1 MTMNQTVTPEV
12 LKRLPADFFDLEQDN
27 LSEAESAL
35 RQGYRELSGHV
46 AKLSSELEA
55 ARLARRKEN
64 QERENLLNRFAT
76 MLDALPG
83 GVIILDSD
91 DSITEANP
99 QARALL
105 GEPLEGQSWTT
116 IEQRGRFN
124 SQGSFEIRGRR
135 LNISTCPL
143 PGGNE
148 TIVLVSDI
156 TAQHT
161 LQRELGRKTRLSSLG
176 EMAARLAHQIRTPLS
191 STVLYVDQLSKDID
205 QVKRDR
211 ICRALKAQL
220 SQTES
225 LITSMLGFVR
235 GGSLLCLEPA
245 KVKGVVEEALSSCDG
260 ILEASGAEVTTNK
273 INPGLTILAAPTE
286 LSSVIANMIQNS
298 IQVCED
304 KPEIEV
310 WAGAINQHMMLIRV
324 SDNGP
329 GIPSDVIDQV
339 FDPFFTT
346 RAAGTGLGLAVLA
359 SVVQRHGGTVHAT
372 NREAGGAQFTILLPV
387 DSTSRASAQ

>member
-1 MTMNQTVTPEV
+1 MNRTVTPEV
-12 LKRLPADFFDLEQDN
+12 LKQLPADFFDLEQDN

-64 QERENLLNRFAT
+64 RERENLLNRFAT

-83 GVIILDSD
+83 GVIILDSH

-105 GEPLEGQSWTT
+105 GEPLEGQSWTV

-211 ICRALKAQL
+211 ICKALKSQL

-260 ILEASGAEVTTNK
+260 ILEASGAEVTTNR
-273 INPGLTILAAPTE
+273 INPSLTILAAPTE

-298 IQVCED
+298 IQVCEA
-304 KPEIEV
+304 KPKIEV

-372 NREAGGAQFTILLPV
+372 NRESGGAQFTILLPV
-387 DSTSRASAQ
+387 DSTSKAST

>member
-12 LKRLPADFFDLEQDN
+12 LKQLPADFFDLEQDN

-55 ARLARRKEN
+55 ARLTRRKEN
-64 QERENLLNRFAT
+64 RERENLLNRFAT

-83 GVIILDSD
+83 GVIILDSED
-91 DSITEANP
+91 AITEANP

-105 GEPLEGQSWTT
+105 GEPLEGQFWTT

-260 ILEASGAEVTTNK
+260 ILEASGAEVTTNR
-273 INPGLTILAAPTE
+273 INPSLTILAAPTE
-286 LSSVIANMIQNS
+286 LASVIANMIQNA

-329 GIPSDVIDQV
+329 GIPSDIIDQV

-372 NREAGGAQFTILLPV
+372 NRESGGAQFTILLPV
-387 DSTSRASAQ
+387 DSTSKAST

>member
-1 MTMNQTVTPEV
+1 MNQTVTPEV
-12 LKRLPADFFDLEQDN
+12 LTQLPAGFFELEQDN

-64 QERENLLNRFAT
+64 RERENLLNRFAT

-83 GVIILDSD
+83 GVIILDRKD
-91 DSITEANP
+91 AITEANP

-105 GEPLEGQSWTT
+105 GEPLEGQSWAT
-116 IEQRGRFN
+116 IEERGRFN
-124 SQGSFEIRGRR
+124 PQGSFEIRGRR

-143 PGGNE
+143 PGGEE

-205 QVKRDR
+205 PVKRDR
-211 ICRALKAQL
+211 ICTALKAQL

-235 GGSLLCLEPA
+235 GGSLLCLEPTN
-245 KVKGVVEEALSSCDG
+245 VKTVVEEALSSCDG
-260 ILEASGAEVTTNK
+260 ILEASGAEITANK

-286 LSSVIANMIQNS
+286 LSSVIANIIQNA
-298 IQVCED
+298 IQVCEA
-304 KPEIEV
+304 KPSIEV

-329 GIPSDVIDQV
+329 GIPTDVIDQV

-359 SVVQRHGGTVHAT
+359 SVVQRHGGTVHAA
-372 NREAGGAQFTILLPV
+372 NRESGGAQFTILLPV
-387 DSTSRASAQ
+387 ESTLKAPTQ

>member
-1 MTMNQTVTPEV
+1 MNQTVTPEV
-12 LKRLPADFFDLEQDN
+12 LKQLPADFFDLDQDN

-64 QERENLLNRFAT
+64 RERENLLNRFAT

-105 GEPLEGQSWTT
+105 GEPLEGQSWAA

-124 SQGSFEIRGRR
+124 SQGSFEIGGRR

-211 ICRALKAQL
+211 ICGALKAQL

-245 KVKGVVEEALSSCDG
+245 KVKGVVDEALSSCDG
-260 ILEASGAEVTTNK
+260 ILEASGAEVTTNR
-273 INPGLTILAAPTE
+273 INPTLTILAAPTE

-329 GIPSDVIDQV
+329 GIPNDVIDQV

-372 NREAGGAQFTILLPV
+372 NRESGGAQFTILLPV
-387 DSTSRASAQ
+387 NSTLKAST

>member
-1 MTMNQTVTPEV
+1 MNQVLMPEA
-12 LKRLPADFFDLEQDN
+12 LKQLPADFFDLD
-27 LSEAESAL
+27 SKSISRAESAL
-35 RQGYRELSGHV
+35 REGYNELSGHV

-55 ARLARRKEN
+55 ARLARRQEHK
-64 QERENLLNRFAT
+64 EREHLLNRFAT

-83 GVIILDSD
+83 GVIILDNKGV
-91 DSITEANP
+91 ITEANP

-105 GEPLEGQSWTT
+105 GEPLEGQTWDD

-124 SQGSFEIRGRR
+124 PQGTFEIKGRR
-135 LNISTCPL
+135 LNVSTCSL
-143 PGGNE
+143 PGDQE

-191 STVLYVDQLSKDID
+191 STVLYVDQLSTDLD
-205 QVKRDR
+205 PVKRGR
-211 ICRALKAQL
+211 ICDALKAQL

-235 GGSLLCLEPA
+235 GGASLSLEPSS
-245 KVKGVVEEALSSCDG
+245 VKEIVREAIDACQAD
-260 ILEASGAEVTTNK
+260 LESSGAALEINK
-273 INPGLTILAAPTE
+273 INPGLKVLAAPSE
-286 LSSVIANMIQNS
+286 LASVIGNMIQNS
-298 IQVCED
+298 IQVSGDC
-304 KPEIEV
+304 PSIEV

-324 SDNGP
+324 SDDGP
-329 GIPSDVIDQV
+329 GIDEKIIDQV

-346 RAAGTGLGLAVLA
+346 RASGTGLGLAVLA
-359 SVVQRHGGTVHAT
+359 SVIQHHGGTVHAA

-387 DSTSRASAQ
+387 ESTAKGACK

>member
-12 LKRLPADFFDLEQDN
+12 LKQLPADFFDLEQDN

-64 QERENLLNRFAT
+64 RERENLLNRFAT

-91 DSITEANP
+91 DAITEANP

-105 GEPLEGQSWTT
+105 GEPLEGQSWAA

-124 SQGSFEIRGRR
+124 AQGSFEIRGRR

-143 PGGNE
+143 PGGGE

-191 STVLYVDQLSKDID
+191 STILYVDQLSKDID

-260 ILEASGAEVTTNK
+260 ILEASGAEVTTNR
-273 INPGLTILAAPTE
+273 INPSLTILAAPTE
-286 LSSVIANMIQNS
+286 LASVIANMIQNA

-329 GIPSDVIDQV
+329 GIPSDIIDQV

-372 NREAGGAQFTILLPV
+372 NRESGGAQFTILLPV
-387 DSTSRASAQ
+387 DSTSKAST

>member
-1 MTMNQTVTPEV
+1 MKQTVIPEV
-12 LKRLPADFFDLEQDN
+12 LKQLPPDFFDVEQDE
-27 LSEAESAL
+27 LSQAESAL
-35 RQGYRELSGHV
+35 RQGYRELSGQV

-64 QERENLLNRFAT
+64 RERENLLNRFAT

-83 GVIILDSD
+83 GVIILDKD
-91 DSITEANP
+91 GLITESNP
-99 QARALL
+99 SARALL
-105 GEPLEGQSWTT
+105 GEPLESQPWDV
-116 IEQRGRFN
+116 IEARGRFN
-124 SQGSFEIRGRR
+124 PQGTFEIRGRR

-143 PGGNE
+143 PGGEE
-148 TIVLVSDI
+148 TIILVSDI

-205 QVKRDR
+205 REKRDR
-211 ICRALKAQL
+211 ICTALKAQL

-235 GGSLLCLEPA
+235 GGSLLCLEPVN
-245 KVKGVVEEALSSCDG
+245 VKTVVEQALCSCEG
-260 ILEASGAEVTTNK
+260 ILKTSGSVVITNK
-273 INPGLTILAAPTE
+273 INPSLKILAAPTE
-286 LSSVIANMIQNS
+286 LASVIANMIQNAV
-298 IQVCED
+298 QVCD
-304 KPEIEV
+304 AKPEIEV
-310 WAGAINQHMMLIRV
+310 WAGAVNQHMMLIRV

-329 GIPSDVIDQV
+329 GIPNDLIDQV

-359 SVVQRHGGTVHAT
+359 SVVQRHGGTVHAN
-372 NREAGGAQFTILLPV
+372 NRESGGAQFTILLPV
-387 DSTSRASAQ
+387 ESNLKASN

>member
-1 MTMNQTVTPEV
+1 MNQTVTPEV
-12 LKRLPADFFDLEQDN
+12 LRRLPAGFFELEQDN

-64 QERENLLNRFAT
+64 RERENLLNRFAT

-83 GVIILDSD
+83 GVIILDSKD
-91 DSITEANP
+91 AITEANP

-105 GEPLEGQSWTT
+105 GEPLEGQSWAA
-116 IEQRGRFN
+116 IEERGRFN
-124 SQGSFEIRGRR
+124 PQGSFEIRGRR

-143 PGGNE
+143 PGGEE

-205 QVKRDR
+205 PVKRDR
-211 ICRALKAQL
+211 ICTALKAQL

-235 GGSLLCLEPA
+235 GGSLLCLEPTNV
-245 KVKGVVEEALSSCDG
+245 KVVVEEALSSCDG
-260 ILEASGAEVTTNK
+260 ILEASAAEITTNK

-286 LSSVIANMIQNS
+286 LSSVIANVIQNA
-298 IQVCED
+298 IQVCEA
-304 KPEIEV
+304 KPAIEV

-359 SVVQRHGGTVHAT
+359 SVVQRHGGTVHAA
-372 NREAGGAQFTILLPV
+372 NRESGGAQFTILLPV
-387 DSTSRASAQ
+387 ESTLKASTQ

>member
-1 MTMNQTVTPEV
+1 MNQTVTPEV
-12 LKRLPADFFDLEQDN
+12 LRQLPADFFELEQDN

-64 QERENLLNRFAT
+64 RERENLLDRFAT

-83 GVIILDSD
+83 GVIILDSK

-105 GEPLEGQSWTT
+105 GEPLEGQSWAT
-116 IEQRGRFN
+116 IEERGRFN
-124 SQGSFEIRGRR
+124 PQGSFEIRGRR

-143 PGGNE
+143 PGGEE

-205 QVKRDR
+205 PVKRDR
-211 ICRALKAQL
+211 ICTALKAQL

-235 GGSLLCLEPA
+235 GGSLLCLEPTN
-245 KVKGVVEEALSSCDG
+245 VRTVVEEALSSCDG
-260 ILEASGAEVTTNK
+260 ILEASGAEITTNK

-286 LSSVIANMIQNS
+286 LSSVIANVIQNA
-298 IQVCED
+298 IQVCEA
-304 KPEIEV
+304 KPAIEV

-329 GIPSDVIDQV
+329 GISSDVIDQV

-359 SVVQRHGGTVHAT
+359 SVVQRHGGTVHAA
-372 NREAGGAQFTILLPV
+372 NRESGGAQFTILLPV
-387 DSTSRASAQ
+387 ESTLKAPTQ

>member
-1 MTMNQTVTPEV
+1 MNQTVTPEA
-12 LKRLPADFFDLEQDN
+12 LKQLPADFFELEQDK
-27 LSEAESAL
+27 LSQAESAL
-35 RQGYRELSGHV
+35 RQGYRELSSHV
-46 AKLSSELEA
+46 TKLSAELEA
-55 ARLARRKEN
+55 ARLARRREN
-64 QERENLLNRFAT
+64 QERENLLSRFAT

-83 GVIILDSD
+83 GVIILDD
-91 DSITEANP
+91 QETITEANP
-99 QARALL
+99 QARTLL
-105 GEPLEGQSWTT
+105 GEPLEGQSWTK

-124 SQGSFEIRGRR
+124 AQGTFEIRGRR

-143 PGGNE
+143 PGGEE

-191 STVLYVDQLSKDID
+191 STILYVEQLSKDLD
-205 QVKRDR
+205 PEKRER
-211 ICRALKAQL
+211 ICKALKGQL
-220 SQTES
+220 SQTET

-245 KVKGVVEEALSSCDG
+245 HVKDIVEEARLSCEG
-260 ILEASGAEVTTNK
+260 VLETSGASLSTNK
-273 INPGLTILAAPTE
+273 INPNLTVLAAPAE
-286 LSSVIANMIQNS
+286 LASVIANMIQNA
-298 IQVCED
+298 IQVCD
-304 KPEIEV
+304 QKPEIEV
-310 WAGAINQHMMLIRV
+310 WAGAVNQHMMLIRV

-329 GIPSDVIDQV
+329 GIPDDIIDQV

-359 SVVQRHGGTVHAT
+359 SVVQRHGGTVHAA
-372 NREAGGAQFTILLPV
+372 NRESGGAQFTILLPV
-387 DSTSRASAQ
+387 ESSIKASN

>member
-1 MTMNQTVTPEV
+1 MKQTVIPEV
-12 LKRLPADFFDLEQDN
+12 LKQLPPDFFDVEQDE
-27 LSEAESAL
+27 LSQAESAL
-35 RQGYRELSGHV
+35 RQGYRELSGQV

-64 QERENLLNRFAT
+64 RERENLLNRFAT

-83 GVIILDSD
+83 GVIILDKD
-91 DSITEANP
+91 GLITEANP
-99 QARALL
+99 SARALL
-105 GEPLEGQSWTT
+105 GEPLESQPWDV
-116 IEQRGRFN
+116 IEARGRFN
-124 SQGSFEIRGRR
+124 PQGTFEIRGRR

-143 PGGNE
+143 PGGEE
-148 TIVLVSDI
+148 TIILVSDI

-205 QVKRDR
+205 REKRDR
-211 ICRALKAQL
+211 ICTALKAQL

-235 GGSLLCLEPA
+235 GGSLLCLEPVN
-245 KVKGVVEEALSSCDG
+245 VKTVVEQALCSCEG
-260 ILEASGAEVTTNK
+260 ILKTSGSVVITNK
-273 INPGLTILAAPTE
+273 INPSLKILAAPTE
-286 LSSVIANMIQNS
+286 LASVIANMIQNAV
-298 IQVCED
+298 QVCD
-304 KPEIEV
+304 AKPEIEV
-310 WAGAINQHMMLIRV
+310 WAGAVNQHMMLIRV

-329 GIPSDVIDQV
+329 GIPNDLIDQV

-359 SVVQRHGGTVHAT
+359 SVVQRHGGTVHAN
-372 NREAGGAQFTILLPV
+372 NRESGGAQFTILLPV
-387 DSTSRASAQ
+387 ESNLKAST

>member
-1 MTMNQTVTPEV
+1 MNQTVMPEV
-12 LKRLPADFFDLEQDN
+12 LKQLPADFFELEQDK

-46 AKLSSELEA
+46 TKLSSELEA
-55 ARLARRKEN
+55 ARLARRREN
-64 QERENLLNRFAT
+64 RERENLLNRFAT

-83 GVIILDSD
+83 GVIILDKENT
-91 DSITEANP
+91 ITEANP

-105 GEPLEGQSWTT
+105 GEPLEGQTWAL

-143 PGGNE
+143 PGGEE

-191 STVLYVDQLSKDID
+191 STVLYVDQLAKDLD
-205 QVKRDR
+205 HAKRER
-211 ICRALKAQL
+211 ICNALKAQL

-235 GGSLLCLEPA
+235 GGSLLCLEPWN
-245 KVKGVVEEALSSCDG
+245 VKDVVEGALASCEG
-260 ILEASGAEVTTNK
+260 VIEASGASISVNK
-273 INPGLTILAAPTE
+273 INPSLQILASPTE
-286 LSSVIANMIQNS
+286 LASVIANMLQNA
-298 IQVCED
+298 IQVCDEQAD
-304 KPEIEV
+304 IEV
-310 WAGAINQHMMLIRV
+310 WAGAVNQHMMLIRV

-329 GIPSDVIDQV
+329 GIPEEFIEQV

-359 SVVQRHGGTVHAT
+359 SVVERHGGTVHAT
-372 NREAGGAQFTILLPV
+372 NRESGGAQFTILLPV
-387 DSTSRASAQ
+387 ESITKVSSQ

>member
-1 MTMNQTVTPEV
+1 MNQTVMPEV
-12 LKRLPADFFDLEQDN
+12 LKQLPADFFELEQDK

-46 AKLSSELEA
+46 TKLSSELEA

-64 QERENLLNRFAT
+64 RERENLLNRFAT

-83 GVIILDSD
+83 GVIILDKD
-91 DSITEANP
+91 NAITEANP

-105 GEPLEGQSWTT
+105 GEPLEGQTWGI

-143 PGGNE
+143 PGGEE

-191 STVLYVDQLSKDID
+191 STVLYVDQLSKDLD
-205 QVKRDR
+205 QAKRER
-211 ICRALKAQL
+211 ICNALKAQL

-235 GGSLLCLEPA
+235 GGSLLCLEPSS
-245 KVKGVVEEALSSCDG
+245 VKDVVEGALASCEG
-260 ILEASGAEVTTNK
+260 VIEASGASISVNR
-273 INPGLTILAAPTE
+273 INPSLQILASPTE
-286 LSSVIANMIQNS
+286 LASVIANMLQNA
-298 IQVCED
+298 IQVCGGQA
-304 KPEIEV
+304 EIEV
-310 WAGAINQHMMLIRV
+310 WAGAVNQHMMLIRV

-329 GIPSDVIDQV
+329 GIPEEFIEQV

-359 SVVQRHGGTVHAT
+359 SVVERHGGTVHAT
-372 NREAGGAQFTILLPV
+372 NRESGGAQFTILLPV
-387 DSTSRASAQ
+387 ESIAKVSSQ

>member
-1 MTMNQTVTPEV
+1 MNQTLIPAV
-12 LKRLPADFFDLEQDN
+12 LKQLPADFFELEQDN
-27 LSEAESAL
+27 LSEAETAL

-46 AKLSSELEA
+46 TKLSSELEA
-55 ARLARRKEN
+55 ARLARQKEN
-64 QERENLLNRFAT
+64 RERENLLSRFAT

-83 GVIILDSD
+83 GVIILDKSD
-91 DSITEANP
+91 TITEANP

-105 GEPLEGQSWTT
+105 GEPLEGQSWGA
-116 IEQRGRFN
+116 IEERGRFD

-143 PGGNE
+143 PGEEE

-156 TAQHT
+156 TAQHA

-191 STVLYVDQLSKDID
+191 STVLYVDQLSKDLD
-205 QVKRDR
+205 QEKRQR
-211 ICRALKAQL
+211 ICAALKAQL
-220 SQTES
+220 SQTET

-245 KVKGVVEEALSSCDG
+245 NVKSIVEEATASCEG
-260 ILEASGAEVTTNK
+260 ALETSGAILSTNK
-273 INPGLTILAAPTE
+273 INPSLSVLAAPAE
-286 LSSVIANMIQNS
+286 LASVIANMIQNA
-298 IQVCED
+298 IQVCECT
-304 KPEIEV
+304 PEIEV
-310 WAGAINQHMMLIRV
+310 WAGAVNQHMMLIRV

-329 GIPSDVIDQV
+329 GIPDDILDQV

-359 SVVQRHGGTVHAT
+359 SVVQRHGGTVHAA
-372 NREAGGAQFTILLPV
+372 NRESGGAQFTILLPV
-387 DSTSRASAQ
+387 ESSPKVSN

>member
-1 MTMNQTVTPEV
+1 MNQTVMPEA
-12 LKRLPADFFDLEQDN
+12 LKQLPADFFELEQDK

-46 AKLSSELEA
+46 TKLSSELEA

-64 QERENLLNRFAT
+64 RERENLLNRFAT

-83 GVIILDSD
+83 GVIILDKENT
-91 DSITEANP
+91 ITEANP

-105 GEPLEGQSWTT
+105 GEPLEGQTWAL

-143 PGGNE
+143 PGGEE

-191 STVLYVDQLSKDID
+191 STVLYVDQLSKDLD
-205 QVKRDR
+205 QAKRER
-211 ICRALKAQL
+211 ICNALKGQL

-235 GGSLLCLEPA
+235 GGSLLCLEPSN
-245 KVKGVVEEALSSCDG
+245 VKDVVEGALASCEG
-260 ILEASGAEVTTNK
+260 VIEASGASISVNK
-273 INPGLTILAAPTE
+273 INPSLQILASPTE
-286 LSSVIANMIQNS
+286 LASVIANMLQNA
-298 IQVCED
+298 IQVCD
-304 KPEIEV
+304 GQADIEV
-310 WAGAINQHMMLIRV
+310 WAGAVNQHMMLIRV

-329 GIPSDVIDQV
+329 GIPEEFIEQV

-359 SVVQRHGGTVHAT
+359 SVVERHGGTVHAT
-372 NREAGGAQFTILLPV
+372 NRESGGAQFTILLPV
-387 DSTSRASAQ
+387 ESIAKVSSQ

>member
-1 MTMNQTVTPEV
+1 MNQTVTPEV
-12 LKRLPADFFDLEQDN
+12 LKQLPADFFDLEQDN

-35 RQGYRELSGHV
+35 RQGYQELSGRV

-64 QERENLLNRFAT
+64 RERENLLNRFAT

-105 GEPLEGQSWTT
+105 GEPLEGHSWTA

-260 ILEASGAEVTTNK
+260 ILEASGAEVTTNR
-273 INPGLTILAAPTE
+273 INPSLTILAAPTE

-329 GIPSDVIDQV
+329 GIPNDVIDQV

-372 NREAGGAQFTILLPV
+372 NRESGGAQFTILLPV
-387 DSTSRASAQ
+387 DSTSKAST

>member
-1 MTMNQTVTPEV
+1 MKQIVTPEV
-12 LKRLPADFFDLEQDN
+12 LKQLPADFFELEQHN

-46 AKLSSELEA
+46 TKLSSELEA

-64 QERENLLNRFAT
+64 RERENLLNRFAT

-91 DSITEANP
+91 DAITEANP

-156 TAQHT
+156 TAQHA

-211 ICRALKAQL
+211 ICKALKAQL

-245 KVKGVVEEALSSCDG
+245 KVKGIVEEALSSCDG
-260 ILEASGAEVTTNK
+260 ILEASGAVVVTNR
-273 INPGLTILAAPTE
+273 INPSLTILAAPTE

-329 GIPSDVIDQV
+329 GIPNDVIDQV

-372 NREAGGAQFTILLPV
+372 NRESGGAQFTILLPV
-387 DSTSRASAQ
+387 DSTSKAST

>member
-12 LKRLPADFFDLEQDN
+12 LKQLPADFFDLEQDN

-55 ARLARRKEN
+55 ARLTRRKEN
-64 QERENLLNRFAT
+64 RERENLLNRFAT

-91 DSITEANP
+91 DAITEANP

-105 GEPLEGQSWTT
+105 GEPLEGQFWTT

-260 ILEASGAEVTTNK
+260 ILEASGALLTTNR
-273 INPGLTILAAPTE
+273 INPSLTILAAPTE
-286 LSSVIANMIQNS
+286 LASVIANMIQNA

-329 GIPSDVIDQV
+329 GIPSDIIDQV

-372 NREAGGAQFTILLPV
+372 NRESGGAQFTILLPV
-387 DSTSRASAQ
+387 DSTSKAST

>member
-1 MTMNQTVTPEV
+1 MNQTVMPEV
-12 LKRLPADFFDLEQDN
+12 LKQLPADFFELEQDK

-46 AKLSSELEA
+46 TKLSSELEA

-64 QERENLLNRFAT
+64 RERENLLNRFAT
-76 MLDALPG
+76 MLDGLPG
-83 GVIILDSD
+83 GVIILDKGNT
-91 DSITEANP
+91 ITEANP

-105 GEPLEGQSWTT
+105 GEPLEGQTWAL

-143 PGGNE
+143 PGGEE

-191 STVLYVDQLSKDID
+191 STVLYVDQLSKDLD
-205 QVKRDR
+205 HAKRER
-211 ICRALKAQL
+211 ICNALKAQL

-235 GGSLLCLEPA
+235 GGSLLCLEPSN
-245 KVKGVVEEALSSCDG
+245 VKDVVEGALASCEG
-260 ILEASGAEVTTNK
+260 VIEASGASISVNK
-273 INPGLTILAAPTE
+273 INPSLQILASPTE
-286 LSSVIANMIQNS
+286 LASVIANMLQNA
-298 IQVCED
+298 IQVCD
-304 KPEIEV
+304 GQAEIEV
-310 WAGAINQHMMLIRV
+310 WAGAVNQHMMLIRV

-329 GIPSDVIDQV
+329 GIPEEFIEQV

-359 SVVQRHGGTVHAT
+359 SVVERHGGTVHAT
-372 NREAGGAQFTILLPV
+372 NRESGGAQFTILLPV
-387 DSTSRASAQ
+387 ESITKVSSQ

>member
-1 MTMNQTVTPEV
+1 MNQTVTPEV
-12 LKRLPADFFDLEQDN
+12 LTQLPADFFELEQDN

-64 QERENLLNRFAT
+64 RERENLLNRFAT

-83 GVIILDSD
+83 GVIILDSKD
-91 DSITEANP
+91 AITEANP

-105 GEPLEGQSWTT
+105 GEPLEGQSWAT
-116 IEQRGRFN
+116 IEERGRFN
-124 SQGSFEIRGRR
+124 PQGSFEIRGRR

-143 PGGNE
+143 PGGEE

-205 QVKRDR
+205 HVKRDR
-211 ICRALKAQL
+211 ICTALKAQL

-235 GGSLLCLEPA
+235 GGSLLCLEPTN
-245 KVKGVVEEALSSCDG
+245 VKSVVEEALSSCDG
-260 ILEASGAEVTTNK
+260 ILEASAAEITTNK

-286 LSSVIANMIQNS
+286 LSSVIANVIQNAL
-298 IQVCED
+298 QVCEK
-304 KPEIEV
+304 KPAIEV

-359 SVVQRHGGTVHAT
+359 SVVQRHGGTVHAA
-372 NREAGGAQFTILLPV
+372 NRESGGAQFTILLPV
-387 DSTSRASAQ
+387 ESTLKASTQ

>member
-1 MTMNQTVTPEV
+1 MNQTVMPEV
-12 LKRLPADFFDLEQDN
+12 LKQLPADFFELEQDK

-46 AKLSSELEA
+46 TKLSSELEA

-64 QERENLLNRFAT
+64 RERENLLNRFAT

-83 GVIILDSD
+83 GVIILDKENT
-91 DSITEANP
+91 ITEANP

-105 GEPLEGQSWTT
+105 GEPLEGQTWAL

-143 PGGNE
+143 PGGEE

-191 STVLYVDQLSKDID
+191 STVLYVDQLSKDLD
-205 QVKRDR
+205 QAKRER
-211 ICRALKAQL
+211 ICNALRAQL

-235 GGSLLCLEPA
+235 GGSLLCLEPSNVKDVVEGA
-245 KVKGVVEEALSSCDG
+245 LASCKGV
-260 ILEASGAEVTTNK
+260 IEASGASISVNK
-273 INPGLTILAAPTE
+273 INPSLQILASPTE
-286 LSSVIANMIQNS
+286 LASVIGNMLQNA
-298 IQVCED
+298 IQVCD
-304 KPEIEV
+304 GQADIEV
-310 WAGAINQHMMLIRV
+310 WAGAVNQHMMLIRV

-329 GIPSDVIDQV
+329 GIPEEFIEQV

-359 SVVQRHGGTVHAT
+359 SVVERHGGTVHAT
-372 NREAGGAQFTILLPV
+372 NRESGGAQFTILLPV
-387 DSTSRASAQ
+387 ESITKVSSQ